1 MDGYQLVALLMGIG
15 VILFIAELMLP
26 THGVLGILGGGAMV
40 WALVV
45 CTKQNAWAGL
55 SLLVAVAA
63 ATPLMWIW
71 VLKIWPRTP
80 MGRRI
85 MLPDPAPPIESLPV
99 RVGQIGT
106 VVNELRPMGTCEFDG
121 TRIESM
127 SEYGIVPAG
136 TSVKVV
142 ALANQRPVV
151 RIA

>member
-26 THGVLGILGGGAMV
+26 THGVLGILGGGAMI
-40 WALVV
+40 WGLVV
-45 CTKQNAWAGL
+45 CTKQIEWAGL

-63 ATPLMWIW
+63 ATPLVWIW
-71 VLKIWPRTP
+71 ILKIWPRTP

-85 MLPDPAPPIESLPV
+85 MLPNVPPPIDELVV

-106 VVNELRPMGTCEFDG
+106 AVSELRPMGTCEFDG

-127 SEYGIVPAG
+127 SEHGIVPAG